1 MRQPLYEQGRQAVE
15 LILAQIAGEQVCKE
29 VIMPTELVTC
39 RSCGCFSEM
48 AMQAVV
54 EVGASAGAGLDKGT
68 ALVQALVKQPRT
80 DSNRVQINPLP
91 ALHGAWVGWLPELF
105 DAFLAD
111 LSVDAA
117 NQPGKGLFLSLLERL
132 LNESAQAGSNVIEWQ
147 NVISRLRQL
156 VLPFVDGRNCRFAPK
171 YLEPVSR
178 DHWGNCRAHSI
189 HPTA

>member
-1 MRQPLYEQGRQAVE
+1 MQRSHHAHG
-15 LILAQIAGEQVCKE
+15 
-29 VIMPTELVTC
+29 VTR

-48 AMQAVV
+48 ALQAVV

-68 ALVQALVKQPRT
+68 AVLQALVKQRE
-80 DSNRVQINPLP
+80 QILTGLESTRSLP
-91 ALHGAWVGWLPELF
+91 YMGRGSGWLPELF

-117 NQPGKGLFLSLLERL
+117 NGPVKGLFLSLLERL

-156 VLPFVDGRNCRFAPK
+156 VLPFVDGRELLFSRRK